1 MQVRFDRDRLDDVRL
16 TLLSKVEFLRHS
28 SKFGLG
34 SVPTVRER
42 RQIAD
47 AISVPTVRERRQIA
61 DAITEK
67 YGVEG
72 QIDFV
77 GGLGDNMIRWHLNDG
92 THILLLN
99 MSDADSDMVLS
110 YGCILAPDPV
120 VPQLHPPSPD
130 DPKTKL

>member
-1 MQVRFDRDRLDDVRL
+1 MQVRFDRDRLDDVSL
-16 TLLSKVEFLRHS
+16 TLLSKVEFLRHP

-34 SVPTVRER
+34 
-42 RQIAD
+42 
-47 AISVPTVRERRQIA
+47 SVPTVRERRQIA

-77 GGLGDNMIRWHLNDG
+77 GGLGDNMIRWLLNDG
-92 THILLLN
+92 TRILLLN

-130 DPKTKL
+130 DLKVKL